1 MADLTSATP
10 PLDWDA
16 LTEEA
21 VEFLSEYLRL
31 DTTNPPGHERIACDW
46 LGHILDI
53 EGIPYD
59 LYALDPGRPTLVVR
73 LLGDGTRGRPL
84 VLLNHT
90 DVVPAEPAYWTEDP
104 LGGAVRDGY
113 IWGRGALDMK
123 GMGVIELMTL
133 LILHRERFPLRRD
146 LVFIAV
152 ADEETGGAY
161 GIEFL
166 DREHPELLDCE
177 FVINEGG
184 TGASEV
190 FGARRNVFHVGVHEK
205 GPLWLRLV
213 TTGTPGHGSVPHDDN
228 ALERLV
234 RALAR
239 IQQWE
244 RPLVATPE
252 VDAYFRSLHEQ
263 GVLAEEPTPERIRA
277 LAAEHP
283 RAHSLRSNS
292 VTVTTA
298 QAGVR
303 HNVIPAHAEA
313 TLDVRLL
320 AGYAPA
326 RFIDELRA
334 AIDDPRVQ
342 IETVFEAS
350 TPASSTDTELYQA
363 IRGAVRDIVEDAA
376 VVPSVSTGF
385 TDSRVFRR
393 RGSTAYGFVPVLL
406 GPEDAGRVHG
416 NDERLSIEG
425 LRLGMQILHETVRRV
440 CG

>member
-1 MADLTSATP
+1 MASAAP
-10 PLDWDA
+10 YLDWDA

-21 VEFLSEYLRL
+21 VALLSEFLRL
-31 DTTNPPGHERIACDW
+31 DTANPPGHERIACDW
-46 LGHILDI
+46 LARVLDA
-53 EGIPYD
+53 EGLPYQT
-59 LYALDPGRPTLVVR
+59 YALDPDRPSLVVR
-73 LLGDGTRGRPL
+73 LAGDGSRGRPL

-90 DVVPAEPAYWTEDP
+90 DVVPVEREYWSEEPY
-104 LGGAVRDGY
+104 GGAVRDGY

-123 GMGVIELMTL
+123 GMGVIELMTVL
-133 LILHRERFPLRRD
+133 LHHRHHLPLRRD

-152 ADEETGGAY
+152 ADEEAGGAH

-166 DREHPELLDCE
+166 DRAHPEVLDCD

-190 FGARRNVFHVGVHEK
+190 FGVRRNVFHVGIHEK

-213 TTGTPGHGSVPHDDN
+213 TTGTPGHGSVPHEDN

-239 IQQWE
+239 LQQWQ
-244 RPLVATPE
+244 RPLVSTFE
-252 VDAYFRSLHEQ
+252 VDAYFQALHEQ
-263 GVLAEEPTPERIRA
+263 GVFPDDPTPERLRA

-283 RAHSLRSNS
+283 RAHSLLTNS
-292 VTVTTA
+292 MTATTA
-298 QAGVR
+298 RAGVR
-303 HNVIPAHAEA
+303 HNVIPARAEA
-313 TLDVRLL
+313 TIDVRLL
-320 AGYAPA
+320 AGYEPG
-326 RFIDELRA
+326 RFIEELRA
-334 AIDDPRVQ
+334 AIDDPAVA

-350 TPASSTDTELYQA
+350 TPASPIDTELYDA
-363 IRGAVRDIVEDAA
+363 IRGAVHEVMEDAA

-393 RGSTAYGFVPVLL
+393 RGITAYGFVPVLL

-416 NDERLSIEG
+416 NDERLSIES